1 MEYDDEPID
10 TADDADSEENQDDQ
24 EDEEDQSDEPEY
36 FICNACNGSGEGS
49 YDGSSC
55 RVCKGM
61 GSIRS
66 GYDNDYY

>member
-10 TADDADSEENQDDQ
+10 DEETEEDQDHS
-24 EDEEDQSDEPEY
+24 EDEEDQQIEPEY
-36 FICNACNGSGEGS
+36 LICNACNGSGEGS

-61 GSIRS
+61 GTIK
-66 GYDNDYY
+66 GYAEYD